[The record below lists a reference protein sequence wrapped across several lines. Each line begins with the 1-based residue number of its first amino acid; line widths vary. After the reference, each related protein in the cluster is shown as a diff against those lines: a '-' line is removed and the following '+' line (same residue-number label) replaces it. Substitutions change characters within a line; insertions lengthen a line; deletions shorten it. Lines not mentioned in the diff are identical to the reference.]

1 MSVAIRNDG
10 HGGLGY
16 MAISAVDAAFWDLK
30 GKILGISVCQ
40 LIGRVREE
48 ALVYGSGGFTSYPDT
63 RLEKQLASWAD
74 MGFSNVKMKIG
85 REHDRD
91 LHRVKLAREA
101 IGDRT
106 GLFVDANGAY
116 TTNEALRAAFDM
128 QGCGVTWFEEPVS
141 SDNRVGLR
149 FIRDHGPAGMRVAA
163 GEYGYALDYFL
174 TMLQSGSVDV
184 LQADATRCGGISG
197 FLKAGYTAEAFQV
210 PFSFHCAPALHL
222 HAAVCLPGF
231 YIGEY
236 FHDHAR
242 IEELLFDGA
251 PVPRNGKLKPDL
263 LRSGLGISL
272 KGKEAEKYRIG

>member
-1 MSVAIRNDG
+1 
-10 HGGLGY
+10 
-16 MAISAVDAAFWDLK
+16 
-30 GKILGISVCQ
+30 
-40 LIGRVREE
+40 
-48 ALVYGSGGFTSYPDT
+48 
-63 RLEKQLASWAD
+63 
-74 MGFSNVKMKIG
+74 
-85 REHDRD
+85 
-91 LHRVKLAREA
+91 
-101 IGDRT
+101 
-106 GLFVDANGAY
+106 
-116 TTNEALRAAFDM
+116 
-128 QGCGVTWFEEPVS
+128 
-141 SDNRVGLR
+141 
-149 FIRDHGPAGMRVAA
+149 VAA